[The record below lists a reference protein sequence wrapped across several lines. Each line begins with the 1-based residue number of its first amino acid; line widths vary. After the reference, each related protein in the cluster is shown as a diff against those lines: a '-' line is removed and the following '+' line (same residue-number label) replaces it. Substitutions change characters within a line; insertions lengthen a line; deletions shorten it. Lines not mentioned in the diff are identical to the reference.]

1 MKYLSLIL
9 VGLLVIF
16 NLMLLSQNCQL
27 KNEIKVSDELSSKQ
41 QYNLELQD
49 KLLVIN
55 EEIINMQ
62 NTLLSN

>member
-41 QYNLELQD
+41 RYNLELQD